1 VRDAW
6 REPLVVPSA
15 WPLHG
20 VDGEDDA
27 LTPRRIDILRLMSVG
42 LSNKAI
48 AQRIG
53 YSESTV
59 RHESMAIYRI
69 LDVPDRRTACL
80 VARTRG
86 LLD

>member
-1 VRDAW
+1 M
-6 REPLVVPSA
+6 SA
-15 WPLHG
+15 
-20 VDGEDDA
+20 
-27 LTPRRIDILRLMSVG
+27 G

-69 LDVPDRRTACL
+69 LGVPDRRTACL